1 MSIIIYLIFFGI
13 PIGALIWFIVSL
25 ILFFRTDKSN
35 AKLRKKR
42 LILLIIS
49 AVTAGVLVLS
59 VASIMIMLMFAISH
73 M

>member
-1 MSIIIYLIFFGI
+1 MSTIIYLIFFGI

-49 AVTAGVLVLS
+49 AVTAGILVLS

>member
-25 ILFFRTDKSN
+25 ILFFKTDKSN

-49 AVTAGVLVLS
+49 AVTAGILVLS

>member
-1 MSIIIYLIFFGI
+1 MSTIIYLIFFGI
-13 PIGALIWFIVSL
+13 PVGALIWFIVSL

-49 AVTAGVLVLS
+49 AVTAGILVLS

>member
-35 AKLRKKR
+35 AKLRKER

>member
-1 MSIIIYLIFFGI
+1 MSTIIYLIFFGI

-35 AKLRKKR
+35 AKLRKNR

>member
-49 AVTAGVLVLS
+49 AVTAGILVLS

>member
-1 MSIIIYLIFFGI
+1 MSTIIYLIFFGI
-13 PIGALIWFIVSL
+13 PVGALIWFIVSL

-49 AVTAGVLVLS
+49 AVTAGILVLS
-59 VASIMIMLMFAISH
+59 VASIMIMLM
-73 M
+73 

>member
-1 MSIIIYLIFFGI
+1 MSTIIYLIFFGI